1 MRLIEYTR
9 PPTGTSPV
17 LVFDE
22 FHHGFG
28 VHGGS
33 LKAAVGYLR
42 RAASGHLLAQALVA
56 GLLLLFAMAPRPLVP
71 RSATQ
76 IMRRSPLEHAAA
88 LGRAYEDVGATR
100 TATSTLVSGLR
111 RRMRGIVAVPA
122 SADDAAFLAAVA
134 RRIPSLAPRVE
145 MVNRARTSDTGKRD
159 FASVGKAL
167 SDIEDQLQSTP
178 STRS

>member
-1 MRLIEYTR
+1 
-9 PPTGTSPV
+9 
-17 LVFDE
+17 
-22 FHHGFG
+22 
-28 VHGGS
+28 
-33 LKAAVGYLR
+33 
-42 RAASGHLLAQALVA
+42 
-56 GLLLLFAMAPRPLVP
+56 
-71 RSATQ
+71 
-76 IMRRSPLEHAAA
+76 MRRSPLEHAAA